1 MSHRG
6 PGRRLQPAHD
16 AATGPTRQPTE
27 APAPTEAPTAPTTG
41 ARPHLTDTLRIGF
54 VPGAL
59 ERTFGLYAGFRHASD
74 RFPWGI
80 VLPPGVAHAALYRP
94 DDRFEAIP
102 DLADGPCEPTGSDGT
117 VIRCRLVEATFHDG
131 TPVTAEDV
139 AYTYQVFQHRPPFLP
154 DIAGRLKEVRVVDGR
169 TVDFVLSERDPTF
182 LTESLQLIP
191 ILPRHVVEASF
202 AGFTA
207 ATEGLEAA
215 DLTALADAID
225 DEIARDPKVC
235 SPRLEAVAALI
246 DRIGITLYREDFTDA
261 ATGTLD
267 ACQYMAVAGGYLRQ
281 TAVAMGKTGLD
292 AVAAAWQLLG
302 IDWRPVGAGP
312 YRFVSEDAGGMHFEA
327 WPAYHGGPPATR
339 YLDFVAT
346 TADGAGVEDGTIDI
360 LQGIRAPAD
369 PPVPE
374 PGPDVRVATPPEIGF
389 IALHF
394 NVRPGRLFADPAL
407 RLALQQ
413 CVDLERDVDAAT
425 AGTGIPIYTEVTRG
439 TWAYE
444 PDLPRPDRDPEA
456 ARARIEAAGW
466 SLGEDGIY
474 AKDGTRLAAEIVLR
488 GEVQER
494 VRMVDL
500 LAKDARDCGMDL
512 RPRPSELG
520 AILDMLRW
528 HPHDIPGTD
537 RPFDLY
543 VGGLTT
549 GFDPGSF
556 TSVAS
561 WHATS
566 AERPD
571 ADAVGGNLSGLA
583 DPVVDGLVR
592 EGKATYDQEERA
604 RLYRELQ
611 REVAARLPVM
621 YLWGNNRTDL
631 VRSAV
636 AEVDGPLDLAATNW
650 AWRPERMVLEA
661 GP

>member
-1 MSHRG
+1 MG
-6 PGRRLQPAHD
+6 L
-16 AATGPTRQPTE
+16 RQ
-27 APAPTEAPTAPTTG
+27 
-41 ARPHLTDTLRIGF
+41 
-54 VPGAL
+54 
-59 ERTFGLYAGFRHASD
+59 ASD

-80 VLPPGVAHAALYRP
+80 LTPLAFAHAALYRP
-94 DDRFEAIP
+94 DDRFDAIP
-102 DLADGPCEPTGSDGT
+102 DLADGPCEPRGSDGT

-139 AYTYQVFQHRPPFLP
+139 AYTYRVFQHRPPFLP
-154 DIAGRLKEVRVVDGR
+154 NATGKLREVRVVDGR

-202 AGFTA
+202 AEFTA
-207 ATEGLEAA
+207 ATDGLRAA
-215 DLTALADAID
+215 DLTALADAIK
-225 DEIARDPKVC
+225 DEIARDPPVC
-235 SPRLEAVAALI
+235 SPRLEAVSALI
-246 DRIGITLYREDFTDA
+246 DRIGITLYREDFTDV

-267 ACQYMAVAGGYLRQ
+267 ACQYIAVASGYLRQ

-292 AVAAAWQLLG
+292 AVAAAWQLMG
-302 IDWRPVGAGP
+302 IDWRPIGAGP

-327 WPAYHGGPPATR
+327 WPAYHRGPPATR
-339 YLDFVAT
+339 FLDFVAT

-369 PPVPE
+369 LPVRV
-374 PGPDVRVATPPEIGF
+374 PGPGVQVATPPEIGSTS
-389 IALHF
+389 LWF
-394 NVRPGRLFADPAL
+394 NVRPGSLFADRAL

-413 CVDLERDVDAAT
+413 CIDLERDVDAAT
-425 AGTGIPIYTEVTRG
+425 AGTGIPIYSEVLRG

-444 PDLPRPDRDPEA
+444 PDLPRPGRDPEG
-456 ARARIEAAGW
+456 ARARIQAAGW
-466 SLGEDGIY
+466 TLGQDGVY
-474 AKDGTRLAAEIVLR
+474 AKDGTRLAAEIVVR

-494 VRMVDL
+494 VRMIDMM
-500 LAKDARDCGMDL
+500 AKDARDCGMDL
-512 RPRPSELG
+512 RSRPADFRE
-520 AILDMLRW
+520 ILDMLDRF
-528 HPHDIPGTD
+528 PHAIPGTD

-543 VGGLTT
+543 VGSFTT
-549 GFDPGSF
+549 SPDPGSF
-556 TSVAS
+556 TSYAS

-566 AERPD
+566 AKHPSG
-571 ADAVGGNLSGLA
+571 VGRGNLAGLA

-592 EGKATYDQEERA
+592 AGMATYDQAERA
-604 RLYRELQ
+604 RIYRELQ

-636 AEVDGPLDLAATNW
+636 AEVDGPLDLDATNW